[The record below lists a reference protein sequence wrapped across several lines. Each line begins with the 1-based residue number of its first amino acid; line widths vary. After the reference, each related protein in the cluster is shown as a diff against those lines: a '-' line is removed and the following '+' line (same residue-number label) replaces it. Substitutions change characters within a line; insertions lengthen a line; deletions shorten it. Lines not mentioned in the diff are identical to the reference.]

1 MKLLVSN
8 YSLIVLTLC
17 LVLIEEDIVISD
29 HEGSTSS
36 HICVSRQQHSLQQ
49 HWSKLLES
57 TAGKLF
63 SSLRCL
69 HL

>member
-49 HWSKLLES
+49 H
-57 TAGKLF
+57 
-63 SSLRCL
+63 
-69 HL
+69 